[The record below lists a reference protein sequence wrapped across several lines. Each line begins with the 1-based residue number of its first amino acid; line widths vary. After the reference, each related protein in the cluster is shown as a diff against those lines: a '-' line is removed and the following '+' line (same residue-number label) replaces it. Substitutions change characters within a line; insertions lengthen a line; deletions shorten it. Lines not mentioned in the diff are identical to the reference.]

1 MKKALKLAGRLAVN
15 VIVAYAVGAAYEQ
28 GLKKGKEAE
37 GWSPEKMRDAMGNGL
52 MRSMVIAEGLGLLKP
67 EPQDTYQGA

>member
-1 MKKALKLAGRLAVN
+1 MKKALKLAGKLAVN

-37 GWSPEKMRDAMGNGL
+37 AWSPEKLRAAMGTGL
-52 MRSMVIAEGLGLLKP
+52 MRSVEIAESLGLLKP
-67 EPQDTYQGA
+67 ESQDA